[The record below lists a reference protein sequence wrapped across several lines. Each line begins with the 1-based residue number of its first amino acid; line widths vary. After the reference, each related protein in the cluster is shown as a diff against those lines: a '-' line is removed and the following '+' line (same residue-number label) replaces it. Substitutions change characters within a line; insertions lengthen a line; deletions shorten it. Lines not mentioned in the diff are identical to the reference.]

1 MKPMMFPVISLSV
14 QHPDADSLYLEKI
27 DVGEPEPRTVVSG
40 LVAYVPQEDLHDRL
54 VLVLCNLKPQ
64 KMRGIESQAMLLCA
78 SM

>member
-1 MKPMMFPVISLSV
+1 MLMMVSGISLAL

-40 LVAYVPQEDLHDRL
+40 LVAYVPQEDLQDRL